1 MQHLLNVLEA
11 FHLIIKGKPF
21 KSVYM
26 FLMLL
31 KEASHALQGCIYLSE
46 KCNKT
51 VVL

>member
-11 FHLIIKGKPF
+11 HLIIKGKPF